1 MQERVWQQV
10 ATIQLG
16 IIHSLSHYAVLSHS
30 VVSDSLRPMNCRQ
43 PCRLLYPQGFSRQE
57 YWNGLPCP
65 SPRDLPNPGIQS
77 RCPALQEDSLP
88 SEAPGSPMGNYIP
101 ITVMSKGDLE
111 HRHQQNQIPYTDS
124 LRLVLPQDREIE
136 NQPGYCCSPLHSL
149 PSSLCPPPNLAHQ
162 NIGKRT
168 VLIVHTSFP

>member
-1 MQERVWQQV
+1 MLCLVTQSCPTLCDPWTVGSPVGSSIHRDSPGKNTGMGCHVLLHGIFPTQE
-10 ATIQLG
+10 
-16 IIHSLSHYAVLSHS
+16 S
-30 VVSDSLRPMNCRQ
+30 
-43 PCRLLYPQGFSRQE
+43 
-57 YWNGLPCP
+57 
-65 SPRDLPNPGIQS
+65 NPGFPHCRRILYHLRHQ
-77 RCPALQEDSLP
+77 
-88 SEAPGSPMGNYIP
+88 GSPMGNYIP